1 MAERGYASTVQEI
14 RRIRQDVLAL
24 PDGELARNIVRHVD
38 FFTTG
43 ACRDMLFSAGG
54 RQVTLP
60 EIAQFVGENGIEF
73 VGFLA
78 DPTVIRQF
86 QARFPQDRAVADL
99 ALWHAFEADNP
110 DAFAGM
116 YQFWVRKRG

>member
-1 MAERGYASTVQEI
+1 
-14 RRIRQDVLAL
+14 VLAL

-73 VGFLA
+73 VGFPPTRPSSANSRRAFRRTGRSPTSPSGTPSRPTIPTLSLA
-78 DPTVIRQF
+78 CTSSGS
-86 QARFPQDRAVADL
+86 AS
-99 ALWHAFEADNP
+99 
-110 DAFAGM
+110 AGSAISD
-116 YQFWVRKRG
+116 